1 VPVYNGTTGNETLTG
16 GTGADTLNAYGGN
29 DQLNAGSGNDL
40 LYGGDGNDTLVG
52 ALGNDTLYGGAGTDT
67 ADYTS
72 SNAGVNVNLNGTAGT
87 GGHGAGDILVEIENI
102 TGSAY
107 SDTLTGDAGAND
119 LSGAAGT
126 DYLYGGAGN
135 DTLEGGAGADGLYGG
150 DGFDIVDYA
159 GSTAAVSINLAS
171 GANSGGHA
179 AGDVGS
185 SIEGI
190 SGSAYN
196 DTLTGDAN
204 ANLLSGAAGNDSMI
218 GGAGADTLIGGTG
231 TDTVDYT
238 ASAEGVTVN
247 LITGA
252 GVGGDADGDVLSQIE
267 NLLGSNYADLLAGD
281 GNANTLTGGAGE
293 DSLYG
298 GAGGDS
304 LYGGDGNDLMQGGAG
319 SDRMEGGAGIDS
331 IDYSDSTA
339 GVNVNLASG
348 AGSGGMAAGD
358 TLVAVENIF
367 GSIYN
372 DSLYGS
378 TAGNVLS
385 GGLGNDYVEA
395 GTGDDTL
402 AGGAG
407 RDTLYGGEGMDFLDY
422 RESNAAVSIN
432 LTSNTASGGHATG
445 DVLQGVDGI
454 IGSAFD
460 DTLIGF
466 DNQGLTGDVYTNI
479 FSGGAGNDYMDVG
492 AGNDIVHGDEGNDTV
507 LAGAGDD
514 SATGGEGN
522 DAVYGGAG
530 NDSAYGGDG
539 DDLVDAGDG
548 NDLAYGGAGAD
559 NVSGGAGNDLLD
571 GGLGADSLYGGTGN
585 DAIYGGDGNDLISGG
600 AGNDLLTGGTGS
612 DTFAGGI
619 GDTIVGGAG
628 DNDVLDLS
636 GSTPYRI
643 LKDPNDH
650 TSGVVQFLDAFGNVI
665 GTLSYSGIDSGIA
678 CFTPGAMVETATGPR
693 EIETLQPG
701 DLVLTRDRGLQPIR
715 WIGNRTIP
723 AAELQADPALH
734 PILFHKGALGPNLP
748 SHDMMVSRQ
757 HCMLAEGPRAA
768 LYFGED
774 EVFVRALH
782 LAGQPGVVQ
791 TMVQE
796 VTYLHLMFDHHE
808 VILADGVWSE
818 SFLPAARNI
827 GGLEDAARAELFKVF
842 AEMPEAVQPEGYHA
856 ARQILKSHEA
866 RLLLSADPA
875 LRRAA

>member
-1 VPVYNGTTGNETLTG
+1 MPIYNGTTGNDTLTG
-16 GTGADTLNAYGGN
+16 GNGADTLNAYGGN

-52 ALGNDTLYGGAGTDT
+52 ALGSDTLYGGAGIDT
-67 ADYTS
+67 ADYTA
-72 SNAGVNVNLNGTAGT
+72 SNAAVNINLNGTVGS
-87 GGHGAGDILVEIENI
+87 GGHGTGDVLFDIENL

-107 SDTLTGDAGAND
+107 ADTLTGDATANV
-119 LSGAAGT
+119 LSGG
-126 DYLYGGAGN
+126 LGN
-135 DTLEGGAGADGLYGG
+135 DTL
-150 DGFDIVDYA
+150 
-159 GSTAAVSINLAS
+159 
-171 GANSGGHA
+171 
-179 AGDVGS
+179 
-185 SIEGI
+185 
-190 SGSAYN
+190 
-196 DTLTGDAN
+196 
-204 ANLLSGAAGNDSMI
+204 I

-231 TDTVDYT
+231 TDTADYA
-238 ASAEGVTVN
+238 ASSAGVVVN
-247 LITGA
+247 LATGT
-252 GVGGDADGDVLSQIE
+252 GVGGEAEGDVLSQIE
-267 NLLGSNYADLLAGD
+267 SLLGSSYADLLTGD
-281 GNANTLTGGAGE
+281 GNANTLTGGAGD

-304 LYGGDGNDLMQGGAG
+304 LYGGDGNDVMQGGAG
-319 SDRMEGGAGIDS
+319 SDRLDGGIGIDTV
-331 IDYSDSTA
+331 DYSDSTA

-348 AGSGGMAAGD
+348 AGSGGTAAGD

-378 TAGNVLS
+378 TGSNFLS
-385 GGLGNDYVEA
+385 GGLGNDYVDA
-395 GTGDDTL
+395 GSGDDTL

-454 IGSAFD
+454 LGSAFD

-466 DNQGLTGDVYTNI
+466 DNQGLTGDIYTNI
-479 FSGGAGNDYMDVG
+479 FYGGAGNDYMDVG

-507 LAGAGDD
+507 IAAAGDD

-548 NDLAYGGAGAD
+548 NDLAYGGTGAD
-559 NVSGGAGNDLLD
+559 SVVGGAGNDSAYGGDGADLVDGGTGNDLLD

-585 DAIYGGDGNDLISGG
+585 DAIYGGDGNDLIAGG

-612 DTFAGGI
+612 DTFVGGI

-678 CFTPGAMVETATGPR
+678 CFTPGVLVETATGPR
-693 EIETLQPG
+693 AIETLQPG

-734 PILFHKGALGPNLP
+734 PILFRKGSLGSDLPNR
-748 SHDMMVSRQ
+748 DMMVSRQ
-757 HCMLAEGPRAA
+757 HCMLAEGAGA
-768 LYFGED
+768 ELYFGAD

-782 LAGQPGVVQ
+782 MAGQPGVVHA
-791 TMVQE
+791 MVQE
-796 VTYLHLMFDHHE
+796 VTYLHLMFDQHE
-808 VILADGVWSE
+808 VILADRVWSE

-842 AEMPEAVQPEGYHA
+842 AEMPETLQPEGYQA

>member
-1 VPVYNGTTGNETLTG
+1 MPVYNGTTGNDTLTG
-16 GTGADTLNAYGGN
+16 GSGADTLNAYGGN

-40 LYGGDGNDTLVG
+40 LYGGDGS
-52 ALGNDTLYGGAGTDT
+52 DTLYGAGGNDSLTGGAGADALVGGTGTDT
-67 ADYTS
+67 ADY
-72 SNAGVNVNLNGTAGT
+72 A
-87 GGHGAGDILVEIENI
+87 
-102 TGSAY
+102 
-107 SDTLTGDAGAND
+107 
-119 LSGAAGT
+119 
-126 DYLYGGAGN
+126 
-135 DTLEGGAGADGLYGG
+135 
-150 DGFDIVDYA
+150 
-159 GSTAAVSINLAS
+159 AS
-171 GANSGGHA
+171 GA
-179 AGDVGS
+179 
-185 SIEGI
+185 
-190 SGSAYN
+190 
-196 DTLTGDAN
+196 
-204 ANLLSGAAGNDSMI
+204 
-218 GGAGADTLIGGTG
+218 
-231 TDTVDYT
+231 
-238 ASAEGVTVN
+238 GVTVN
-247 LITGA
+247 LTTGV
-252 GVGGDADGDVLSQIE
+252 GTGGDADGDVLSQIE
-267 NLLGSNYADLLAGD
+267 SILGSSYADLLTGD

-304 LYGGDGNDLMQGGAG
+304 LYGGDGNDLMRGGAG
-319 SDRMEGGAGIDS
+319 SDRLEGGAGIDS
-331 IDYSDSTA
+331 ADYSDSTA
-339 GVNVNLASG
+339 AVSVNLAGG
-348 AGSGGMAAGD
+348 AGSGGTAAGD

-372 DSLYGS
+372 DALYGS

-385 GGLGNDYVEA
+385 GGLGNDYIDA
-395 GTGDDTL
+395 GAGDDTL

-479 FSGGAGNDYMDVG
+479 FFGGAGNDYMDVG

-507 LAGAGDD
+507 IAGAGDD
-514 SATGGEGN
+514 SATGGDGN
-522 DAVYGGAG
+522 DAVYGGTG
-530 NDSAYGGDG
+530 NDSAYGGG
-539 DDLVDAGDG
+539 GADLVD
-548 NDLAYGGAGAD
+548 
-559 NVSGGAGNDLLD
+559 GGAGNDLLD

-612 DTFAGGI
+612 DTFVGGI
-619 GDTIVGGAG
+619 GDTVVGGAG

-643 LKDPNDH
+643 LKNPNDH

-678 CFTPGAMVETATGPR
+678 CFTPGAMMETAAGPR
-693 EIETLQPG
+693 AIETLQPG

-715 WIGNRTIP
+715 WIGKRTIP
-723 AAELQADPALH
+723 AAELQVDPALH
-734 PILFHKGALGPNLP
+734 PILFRKGALGPNLP
-748 SHDMMVSRQ
+748 NRDMMVSRQ

-782 LAGQPGVVQ
+782 MAGQPGIVQ
-791 TMVQE
+791 SIAQE

-808 VILADGVWSE
+808 VIRADGVWSE

-842 AEMPEAVQPEGYHA
+842 AEMPEGAPPEGYQA
-856 ARQILKSHEA
+856 ARLILKSHEA